1 MIETTLTNRYLSWL
15 KNKLYD
21 FSITY
26 NFKFKG
32 NGYYEKDDQICTFE
46 YYFTFEDLCLI
57 LKHHFRIYID
67 TEEYSDKDIWNLFAE
82 TFDLVDR
89 EYVFDDFFEALIKEE
104 EEFCQETFEEKAY
117 EQFEEAYEEEIEDEK
132 FLNSDN

>member
-1 MIETTLTNRYLSWL
+1 MMETTLTNRYLSWL

-21 FSITY
+21 FYIEY
-26 NFKFKG
+26 KFKFKG
-32 NGYYEKDDQICTFE
+32 NGYYEEDDQVYTFE

-104 EEFCQETFEEKAY
+104 EDFCQETFKEKAY

-132 FLNSDN
+132 FLNSEN

>member
-1 MIETTLTNRYLSWL
+1 MMETTLTNRYLSWL

-21 FSITY
+21 FYIEY

-32 NGYYEKDDQICTFE
+32 NKYYEEDDQVYIFE

-57 LKHHFRIYID
+57 LKHHFRIYIN
-67 TEEYSDKDIWNLFAE
+67 TEEYRDKDIWNLFAE

-89 EYVFDDFFEALIKEE
+89 EYIFEDFFEALIKEE
-104 EEFCQETFEEKAY
+104 EDFCQEAFKEKAY

-132 FLNSDN
+132 FLNSEN